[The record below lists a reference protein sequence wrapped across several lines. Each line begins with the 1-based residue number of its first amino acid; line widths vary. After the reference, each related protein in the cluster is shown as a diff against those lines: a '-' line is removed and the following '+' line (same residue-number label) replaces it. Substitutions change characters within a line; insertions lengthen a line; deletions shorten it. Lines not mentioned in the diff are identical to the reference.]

1 MFAAADSLQAM
12 QCNAME
18 AMLLMSMFIADDS
31 LQAMPRLQNLLGR
44 HSSHIQV
51 LRQGAA
57 YTLSLIHP

>member
-1 MFAAADSLQAM
+1 MFVADNSLRAM
-12 QCNAME
+12 QCNAKE

-57 YTLSLIHP
+57 YTFSLIYP